1 MYVESLNDVRTKL
14 GTGFNIL
21 ERAGGWCKP
30 AWTSLNSPR
39 SRISEPEVRDSE
51 LLP

>member
-1 MYVESLNDVRTKL
+1 MFKTVIQQGRSERKGEAYGFEMYVEPLNDARTKL

-30 AWTSLNSPR
+30 A
-39 SRISEPEVRDSE
+39 
-51 LLP
+51 